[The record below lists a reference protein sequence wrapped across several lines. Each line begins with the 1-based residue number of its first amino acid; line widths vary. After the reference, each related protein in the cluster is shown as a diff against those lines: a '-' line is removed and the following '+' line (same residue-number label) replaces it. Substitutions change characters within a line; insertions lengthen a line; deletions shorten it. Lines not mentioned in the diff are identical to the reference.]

1 MNTKIVYLW
10 AVIMALSV
18 LLGAEDAWAHP
29 QIISVEPQP
38 NTWQTT
44 SALDVTTPAPE
55 VPPVAAILLR
65 GVMLIGAATGTGG
78 LAFLIWL
85 LGPALA
91 QAGGD
96 LAILRRWQVW
106 LAIPLLVC
114 ATVAPLMFVEQ
125 TYVTFGMV
133 NLTGLIR
140 MATTR
145 SGQVLLVRSGLAL
158 ALVIAAVP
166 LRRNQYLRHTVC
178 LTLSAWLLLNFSLG
192 GHASSDP
199 SPMLSI
205 LSNAIHLGA
214 ASLWAGG
221 LIAFAVMLP
230 GTLRSVPEAC
240 RPELLRTLFTQFSI
254 LAVVSVTVLA
264 ITGTYATLHHMSVL
278 SDLWT
283 TGYGQALLIKLI
295 AFGAMLLFG
304 AYYLLVARRQVD
316 AWATKPAEQTRQLP
330 HLLSRILHLEAILGL
345 IAILAAGALA
355 SMVPPNDTRPDE
367 RIRTGV
373 HDVDSSRPDTRPD
386 YPLHP

>member
-1 MNTKIVYLW
+1 
-10 AVIMALSV
+10 MALSV
-18 LLGAEDAWAHP
+18 LIGAEDAWAHP
-29 QIISVEPQP
+29 QIMSVEPQFS
-38 NTWQTT
+38 TWQST
-44 SALDVTTPAPE
+44 SALDVSAPAPE
-55 VPPVAAILLR
+55 MPSVMTILLR

-96 LAILRRWQVW
+96 PAILRRWQVW
-106 LAIPLLVC
+106 LAVPLLMC
-114 ATVAPLMFVEQ
+114 AVVAPLMLVER
-125 TYVTFGMV
+125 TYTTFGMV
-133 NLTGLIR
+133 NLTGLIH
-140 MATTR
+140 MATMR
-145 SGQVLLVRSGLAL
+145 YGQVLLVRSGLAL

-166 LRRNQYLRHTVC
+166 LRRDQHLRHTVC

-264 ITGTYATLHHMSVL
+264 ITGTYAALRHLNTL
-278 SDLWT
+278 SDLWM
-283 TGYGQALLIKLI
+283 TGYGQILLIKLI
-295 AFGAMLLFG
+295 AFGAMVLFG

-316 AWATKPAEQTRQLP
+316 DWAAKPAEQTRQLP
-330 HLLSRILHLEAILGL
+330 HLLSRILHLEAVLGL
-345 IAILAAGALA
+345 IAIMSAGALA
-355 SMVPPNDTRPDE
+355 SMIPPDDVRPDE

-373 HDVDSSRPDTRPD
+373 HDVDSFGPDIRLIQLSESP
-386 YPLHP
+386 

>member
-10 AVIMALSV
+10 AVIVALSV
-18 LLGAEDAWAHP
+18 LLGAEGAWAHP
-29 QIISVEPQP
+29 QIISVEPQS

-44 SALDVTTPAPE
+44 SDLDVPAPAPE
-55 VPPVAAILLR
+55 GPPVVEILLR

-91 QAGGD
+91 QAGDD

-106 LAIPLLVC
+106 LAIPLLIC
-114 ATVAPLMFVEQ
+114 AAVAPLMLVER
-125 TYVTFGMV
+125 TYTTFGMV
-133 NLTGLIR
+133 NLTGLIH

-145 SGQVLLVRSGLAL
+145 YGQVLLVRSGLAL

-166 LRRNQYLRHTVC
+166 LQRDQYLRHTVC
-178 LTLSAWLLLNFSLG
+178 LTLSAWLLLNLSLG

-230 GTLRSVPEAC
+230 GTLRSVSEAC

-254 LAVVSVTVLA
+254 LAIVSVTVLA
-264 ITGTYATLHHMSVL
+264 ITGTYATLRHLSTL
-278 SDLWT
+278 SDLWM
-283 TGYGQALLIKLI
+283 TGYGQILLIKMI
-295 AFGAMLLFG
+295 AFGAMVLFG

-316 AWATKPAEQTRQLP
+316 AWATEPAEQTRQLP
-330 HLLSRILHLEAILGL
+330 HLLSRILRLEAILGL

-355 SMVPPNDTRPDE
+355 SIVPPDDPRPDDHI
-367 RIRTGV
+367 RIGV
-373 HDVDSSRPDTRPD
+373 HDVDSFRR
-386 YPLHP
+386 HP